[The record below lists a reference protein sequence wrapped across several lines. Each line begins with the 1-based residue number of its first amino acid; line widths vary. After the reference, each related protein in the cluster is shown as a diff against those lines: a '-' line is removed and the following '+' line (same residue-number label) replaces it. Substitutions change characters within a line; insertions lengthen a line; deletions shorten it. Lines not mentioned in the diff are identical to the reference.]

1 MDDTTL
7 YYAAGTAQEVA
18 SVLKDDLGGLAHLV
32 RNTGLKLNE
41 NKTQVMMLSRKG
53 RVKELENIKVTLSEV
68 EILRHIGVLDA
79 LELLLMKDLH

>member
-1 MDDTTL
+1 M
-7 YYAAGTAQEVA
+7 
-18 SVLKDDLGGLAHLV
+18 LKDDLGGLAHLV